1 MTDTNPAPASE
12 YVTFI
17 QHQLPGLEAG
27 GYQLDISQRVDDSQG
42 QPISD
47 DTLSRSYTFV
57 VTGDRFRLSDPS
69 ATVASTFP
77 ASNATGEFTTTLPHV
92 VFAAPSFPWIRSPT
106 KSQPPLP
113 APGAD
118 SKTDVPTWLAV
129 LVLDDDDATA
139 FPGFTLEPVTM
150 VVGDLFPPAAY
161 QASTLGGNFSYFTGA
176 KDTAGLGADGTT
188 ADPVQVIDIPL
199 KLFADIAPTL
209 TDLTLSAHVRRL
221 SVENKPAALGA
232 APPADPIG
240 TFAIVV
246 ANRLP
251 QADKQSHAYLV
262 SLESLQDFLPA
273 TSEGGTLADPSLDL
287 NLSLRLAVLTHWT
300 FNTKKDTAAAFVDQ
314 LELLNGR
321 TIGGPDAANTNLRLA
336 VPGANPPVSTALAAG
351 YVPLDH
357 DLRTGE
363 TTVSWYRGPLSTV
376 DRARS
381 PLPLPVSSP
390 DQALAF
396 DPTTG
401 MFDAS
406 LAAAWTIGRL
416 VALQDQSYASALY
429 TWKKGLTQAV
439 VNAVEDEIVNEALGG
454 LLAQAAPQA
463 LTEQALPGQALPGQ
477 ALPGQALP
485 GQALPGQALPGQ
497 ALPGQA
503 HRGRPSG
510 AGRTGAPLRSSRCC
524 IRRCG

>member
-1 MTDTNPAPASE
+1 VGVTDTNPAPASE

-47 DTLSRSYTFV
+47 DTLSRRYTFV
-57 VTGDRFRLSDPS
+57 VAGDRFRLSDPS
-69 ATVASTFP
+69 AAIASTFP

-92 VFAAPSFPWIRSPT
+92 VFAAPSFPWIRTPV
-106 KSQPPLP
+106 KSQPALP

-129 LVLDDDDATA
+129 LVLDDDDTVP

-150 VVGDLFPPAAY
+150 VVGDLFPPAVY
-161 QASTLGGNFSYFTGA
+161 QPSTLGGNVSYFTGA
-176 KDTAGLGADGTT
+176 KDTTGLGADGTT

-209 TDLTLSAHVRRL
+209 ADLTLSAHVRRL

-240 TFAIVV
+240 SFAIVV

-287 NLSLRLAVLTHWT
+287 NLWLRLTVLTHWT

-314 LELLNGR
+314 LELLNDR
-321 TIGGPDAANTNLRLA
+321 TIGGPDASNTNLRLA

-429 TWKKGLTQAV
+429 TWKKGLTRAV

-454 LLAQAAPQA
+454 LLAQAAPRA
-463 LTEQALPGQALPGQ
+463 LTEQAPPGQAPPGHAAVQ
-477 ALPGQALP
+477 A
-485 GQALPGQALPGQ
+485 
-497 ALPGQA
+497 
-503 HRGRPSG
+503 RPSAKSLLHETMRLISSAG
-510 AGRTGAPLRSSRCC
+510 AQ
-524 IRRCG
+524 